1 MKYKYKWRESPVVE
15 WHIRFT
21 VSSDF
26 LIKKKLKIDYLQLLF
41 LKQIFIYATETL
53 KEIFKIQHVLKLNNV
68 DYFLIATYLF
78 HISLFF

>member
-26 LIKKKLKIDYLQLLF
+26 LIKKKIK
-41 LKQIFIYATETL
+41 
-53 KEIFKIQHVLKLNNV
+53 N
-68 DYFLIATYLF
+68 
-78 HISLFF
+78 